1 VDCYTK
7 QDLNLYIDPNM
18 HFEYDIEG
26 SNFTKAGFA
35 SSQFKKVLKQ
45 LNVDP
50 IIIKRI
56 VVALYEAEM
65 NIVAH
70 AYKGRITIQVDP
82 EKIKILLSDEGPGI
96 PDIEK
101 AMQIGFSTASP
112 AVREM
117 GFGAG
122 MGLPNIKQNADKLN
136 ITSQVGIGTQVEI
149 TTFLK
154 KQNLDG

>member
-1 VDCYTK
+1 
-7 QDLNLYIDPNM
+7 M

-26 SNFTKAGFA
+26 GNFTKAGFA

-50 IIIKRI
+50 VIIKRI

-70 AYKGRITIQVDP
+70 AYSGKIVIEVEP
-82 EKIKILLSDEGPGI
+82 EQIVISLTDLGPGI

-122 MGLPNIKQNADKLN
+122 MGLPNIQNNADKLM
-136 ITSQVGIGTQVEI
+136 ITSQVGKGTQVVI
-149 TTFLK
+149 TTYIK
-154 KQNLDG
+154 N